1 MAQAQRKAKNES
13 SGSMKLFAYIAAVV
27 VAAGVVG
34 FGVTSLSKSDAE
46 PSASTVIGGVI
57 PAEFQKITSSG
68 DALEALGSAETDPAL
83 GKQAPALSG
92 YNFAGAPVNINPG
105 SDGKPMLLVF
115 LAHWCPHCN
124 AEVPRLNDWRD
135 KGLVPADLRVVGI
148 TTSSRKDQANWP
160 PSNWISEMNWQ
171 FEVMADS
178 EEADA
183 AFAYGV
189 DGFPFLV
196 LVNGQ
201 GKVVSRFSGEMEVN
215 QIQEFIEKGL
225 AEPLKK

>member
-1 MAQAQRKAKNES
+1 MAQAQRKAKKES
-13 SGSMKLFAYIAAVV
+13 SGSLKLFAYIAAVV

-46 PSASTVIGGVI
+46 PTASTVIGGVV
-57 PAEFQKITSSG
+57 PAEYQKITSNG
-68 DALEALGSAETDPAL
+68 EALPALGSETTDPAL
-83 GKQAPALSG
+83 GKQAPTLSG
-92 YNFAGAPVNINPG
+92 YNFAGAPVNVNPG
-105 SDGKPMLLVF
+105 TDGKPILLVF

-135 KGLVPADLRVVGI
+135 KGLVPDDLRVVGV

-160 PSNWISEMNWQ
+160 PSNWISEMDWQ

-196 LVNGQ
+196 LINGE
-201 GKVVSRFSGEMEVN
+201 GKVVARNSGEMEVN
-215 QIQEFIEKGL
+215 QIQEFISKGL
-225 AEPLKK
+225 ASK

>member
-1 MAQAQRKAKNES
+1 MAQAQRKAKKES
-13 SGSMKLFAYIAAVV
+13 AGSMKLFAYIAAVV
-27 VAAGVVG
+27 IGAGVVG
-34 FGVTSLSKSDAE
+34 FGVTSLSKADPE
-46 PSASTVIGGVI
+46 PPASTVIGGVV
-57 PAEFQKITSSG
+57 PAEFQKITSTG
-68 DALEALGSAETDPAL
+68 EKLEPLADASADPAL
-83 GKQAPALSG
+83 GKTAPMLQG
-92 YNFAGAPVNINPG
+92 YNFAGAPVNIRPG
-105 SDGKPMLLVF
+105 SDGKPTLLVF

-124 AEVPRLNDWRD
+124 AEVPRLNEWRD

-160 PSNWISEMNWQ
+160 PSNWINKMNWQ

-196 LVNGQ
+196 LVNGA
-201 GKVVSRFSGEMEVN
+201 GKVVSRFSGEMEVS
-215 QIQEFIEKGL
+215 QLQEFIANGL
-225 AEPLKK
+225 ATK